1 MKKIIGWLRRLA
13 QDQQGTVAVLVG
25 LSLTMLVG
33 FVGLGVEAGLW
44 YEVGARQVSSSTAAI
59 AAANALRT
67 GGSLPAGGTA
77 AKRAQAEA
85 WTVAA
90 TNGFPITGS
99 GQTTCA
105 VAANQLNPNTGT
117 GDNTDN
123 TLQVTVNTPP
133 CTGAYTASSGAVEVI
148 ISQPQTRLFS
158 NLFLS
163 SILTISARS
172 VAAQSNGNACVLV
185 LNAASAK
192 DASLTGGTV
201 VLSDCNMQV
210 NSNNVDAFDQT
221 GGNLTANAID
231 IVGNYHSTN
240 NNLSVTPTTG
250 VSPIPDP
257 YTGLY
262 AANGVSAL
270 TSQSCPAANNGR
282 NINTNNIT
290 LSPGVYCNT
299 LNASGGHTTMN
310 PGVYII
316 QGGKIQVSGGS
327 LTGTGVTII
336 LTKDSGNHYAT
347 AAFTG
352 GQTDL
357 RAPSTGA
364 WAGML
369 FYQDP
374 NAPTSSNL
382 KSAFTG
388 GGNSLL
394 GTLYFPTQTLDY
406 TGGAVAS
413 ACTQI
418 VSYNINFTGGGTVGS
433 SCANTGVNPISSLG
447 GGPVT
452 LVE

>member
-1 MKKIIGWLRRLA
+1 MKKFICWLQRLA
-13 QDQQGTVAVLVG
+13 LDQQGTVAVLVG

-33 FVGLGVEAGLW
+33 FVGLGVEVGLW
-44 YEVGARQVSSSTAAI
+44 YEVRRSMQVSSSTAAI

-67 GGSLPAGGTA
+67 GGTLPAGGTA

-90 TNGFPITGS
+90 TNGFAITGS
-99 GQTTCA
+99 AQTTCA

-117 GDNTDN
+117 GAN

-133 CTGAYTASSGAVEVI
+133 CTGTYTASSGAAEVI

-163 SILTISARS
+163 SVLAISARS
-172 VAAQSNGNACVLV
+172 VAAQSNGTACVLV
-185 LNAASAK
+185 LNTVGAK
-192 DASLTGGTV
+192 DVQITGGTV
-201 VLSDCNMQV
+201 TLTNCNMQV
-210 NSNNVDAFDQT
+210 NSSNADAFNQT
-221 GGNLTANAID
+221 GGILNANAID
-231 IVGNYHSTN
+231 IVGNYMTSGGS
-240 NNLSVTPTTG
+240 LSVTPTTG
-250 VSPIPDP
+250 VSPVTDP

-270 TSQSCPAANNGR
+270 TSQSCPAANNGK
-282 NINTNNIT
+282 NINTTMT

-299 LNASGGHTTMN
+299 LNVSNGNVTMS

-316 QGGKIQVSGGS
+316 QGGKFQVSGGNV
-327 LTGTGVTII
+327 TGTGVTII

-352 GQTDL
+352 GTTNL
-357 RAPSTGA
+357 AAPSTGA

-388 GGNSLL
+388 GGNVLL
-394 GTLYFPTQTLDY
+394 GALYFPTQTIDY

-418 VSYNINFTGGGTVGS
+418 VAYDLNFTGGGTVGS
-433 SCANTGVNPISSLG
+433 SCAGTGVNPILSQG
-447 GGPVT
+447 GGPIT